1 MVKNNDR
8 MAVNFYLLEH
18 QSADLKQILDNN
30 MFATRSILITRF
42 IDRFSKLSL
51 EEIDTIFKN
60 AQDENLYAEHDK
72 KYSSAFVPINL
83 KRFIDDISNER
94 GLGKAEI
101 LTIIIW
107 HFLKEKR
114 LEL

>member
-8 MAVNFYLLEH
+8 TAINFYLLEH
-18 QSADLKQILDNN
+18 QIPALKQILDNN
-30 MFATRSILITRF
+30 MFATRSILIARF
-42 IDRFSKLSL
+42 IDHFSKLSL
-51 EEIDTIFKN
+51 EEADAVFQK
-60 AQDENLYAEHDK
+60 AKDENLYAEQDK
-72 KYSSAFVPINL
+72 KYSSAFVPTNL
-83 KRFIDDISNER
+83 KRFIDDTSNER